1 MITSNTSWQPA
12 GPADAK
18 INEGCFVKD
27 DSKFQE
33 ISADELGSVYRLPT
47 TLTLASSMINL
58 VTVMQLPYVSIV
70 PGCCI

>member
-33 ISADELGSVYRLPT
+33 ISADEQGSVYRLPT
-47 TLTLASSMINL
+47 ILTLASSMINL
-58 VTVMQLPYVSIV
+58 ITVMQVPYVSIV
-70 PGCCI
+70 PGGCI

>member
-1 MITSNTSWQPA
+1 MVTSNTSQQPA

-18 INEGCFVKD
+18 INERCFVKD

-33 ISADELGSVYRLPT
+33 ISADGLGSVCRLPT

-58 VTVMQLPYVSIV
+58 ITVMQVPYVSIG
-70 PGCCI
+70 PGRCI

>member
-47 TLTLASSMINL
+47 TLTLASSVINL
-58 VTVMQLPYVSIV
+58 ITVTQVPYVSIV